1 MGFFDTKVNDSFDEV
16 FDLNRDGNL
25 DIFEQIRKS
34 EYLENELRKDRDDED
49 DEFEDELE
57 DDEDDEF
64 EDELEDDEDDEFED
78 ELEDDED
85 DEFEDELDDDMD
97 DEFSGDDFDE

>member
-34 EYLENELRKDRDDED
+34 EYLENELRKDRDDE
-49 DEFEDELE
+49 EDEL
-57 DDEDDEF
+57 
-64 EDELEDDEDDEFED
+64 
-78 ELEDDED
+78 ED